1 VRAAGNPAKAAMQ
14 PFQRSTRSLISIIS
28 AEPHLPTPPIHCRPH
43 VKLLDRI
50 PPVRNAL
57 QNLSSVIWLLVETA
71 QETIENIRQ
80 GRAPFRLS
88 IFFEQTDRAGVGSLP
103 LVSLVSFF
111 LGLTM
116 ALLTGYQLR
125 TFGTERLVPGLV
137 AVGFTRELGPL
148 LTGIMLA
155 ARIGAAYTA
164 ELGTMTVAEEVEA
177 IEAMGIGPLRF
188 LVSPRLLAVVLLTP
202 CLVVVSNIAALL
214 GGLIISRW
222 QLDIAPDYYLQLVKE
237 SLQNRDIIA
246 GMVKSV
252 MFGLIISLVSCYK
265 GLTVRGGAAGVGEAT
280 TSSVVTAITVVIGF
294 DTLANIILVALYD

>member
-1 VRAAGNPAKAAMQ
+1 V
-14 PFQRSTRSLISIIS
+14 T
-28 AEPHLPTPPIHCRPH
+28 
-43 VKLLDRI
+43 LLDRI
-50 PPVRNAL
+50 PPLKNGL
-57 QNLSSVIWLLVETA
+57 QHTSSIIWLLVDTI
-71 QETIENIRQ
+71 QETVENVLN
-80 GRAPFRLS
+80 GRPPFRLS
-88 IFFEQTDRAGVGSLP
+88 SFFEQTDKAGVGSMP
-103 LVSLVSFF
+103 LVTLVSFF

-155 ARIGAAYTA
+155 ARVGAAYTA

-188 LVSPRLLAVVLLTP
+188 LVSPRILAVVLLMP
-202 CLVVVSNIAALL
+202 CLVVVANIAALI

-222 QLDIAPDYYLQLVKE
+222 QLDISPSYFFQLVNE

-246 GMVKSV
+246 GVVKSLL
-252 MFGLIISLVSCYK
+252 FGLIISLVSCYK
-265 GLTVRGGAAGVGEAT
+265 GLTVTGGAAGVGAAT

>member
-1 VRAAGNPAKAAMQ
+1 MQ
-14 PFQRSTRSLISIIS
+14 PRLVATVLDAPAYFGTL
-28 AEPHLPTPPIHCRPH
+28 CRFLAKP
-43 VKLLDRI
+43 VMLLDRI
-50 PPVRNAL
+50 PPLRNGL
-57 QNLSSVIWLLVETA
+57 QHLSSVIWLLVATC
-71 QETIENIRQ
+71 QETMENVLR
-80 GRAPFRLS
+80 GRPPFRLS
-88 IFFEQTDRAGVGSLP
+88 IFFQQTDRAGVGSLP

-202 CLVVVSNIAALL
+202 CLVVVANIAALL
-214 GGLIISRW
+214 GALIVSRW
-222 QLDIAPDYYLQLVKE
+222 QLNISPDYFFQLVSE

-246 GMVKSV
+246 GIVKSV

-265 GLTVRGGAAGVGEAT
+265 GLTVTGGAAGVGTAT